1 MGIYFQTR
9 FYPNM
14 SDSSRYTVLAA
25 TDRIIDYH
33 DMECGW
39 VKTEELLRN
48 FADRV
53 RPTDLTTNSWVV
65 EYMWTS
71 HELNEELRE
80 VRRLPVH
87 KVEGFLA

>member
-25 TDRIIDYH
+25 MDRIIDYH
-33 DMECGW
+33 DMERGW
-39 VKTEELLRN
+39 VKAEELLRD
-48 FADRV
+48 FAGRV
-53 RPTDLTTNSWVV
+53 SPTDLTTNSWLV

-71 HELNEELRE
+71 HEMNEELRE

-87 KVEGFLA
+87 